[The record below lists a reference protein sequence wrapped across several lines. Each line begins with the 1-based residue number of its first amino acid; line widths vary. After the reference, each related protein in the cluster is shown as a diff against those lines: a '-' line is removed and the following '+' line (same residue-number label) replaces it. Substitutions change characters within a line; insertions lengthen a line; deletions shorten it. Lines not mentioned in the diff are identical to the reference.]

1 MLIIIKNASEFEKK
15 IKYFRLTM
23 NVVRMNKFDCIYYL
37 FIFHLQIIIIQNIR
51 QTL

>member
-23 NVVRMNKFDCIYYL
+23 KFHVRNLDDEFPE
-37 FIFHLQIIIIQNIR
+37 
-51 QTL
+51 